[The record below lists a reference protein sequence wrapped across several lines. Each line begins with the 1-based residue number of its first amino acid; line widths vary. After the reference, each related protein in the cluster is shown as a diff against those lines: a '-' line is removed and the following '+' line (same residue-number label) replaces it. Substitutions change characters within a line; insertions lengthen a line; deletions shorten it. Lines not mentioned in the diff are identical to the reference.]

1 MARIGA
7 PRPRLAALV
16 LALAVTAPLAT
27 AARSDAIALPRAGDV
42 ITYAVS
48 ASGAEPGALELSWD
62 GVLRGPD
69 RFGVERSLD
78 HATGRAAGARF
89 SLAFEP
95 GTASLVSR
103 TLDVPA
109 TKSQEDA
116 MMPEATRVVFRERSF
131 EPAVASLE
139 GCLVRAEWQGLAMRA
154 LHGLDLYEACP
165 AARAPGATDAAPLAE
180 AGVAQWAD
188 ESARVFEAAIPGA
201 TARFAFVADL
211 AYPVAASVTWEDGS
225 VAYELRNLVY
235 GDGDAPTRVDHTDT
249 IARPGVTFHPIE
261 RWGVVEGDPG
271 AYHFPPSEAIAAIER
286 EPIGYRQYA
295 ESHPSARVVA
305 WRYFE
310 NEHTSPAG
318 SGAIPA
324 WRFLLNDETGQGFE
338 VTVRRAPIV
347 RPGALPT
354 LGVGEVAHGVE
365 SARVTLPPLDPATL
379 PARSLSVPDMI
390 EAWHGLAGADAPPAN
405 RIGARLQPDLPE
417 SDEPGL
423 SGRDAFVGHVAYG
436 ASVGASDPL
445 APSWDENSVNNGLI
459 IELATGAAVRAFERR
474 ADGHTWLAPLA
485 PELASAA
492 PVRGRDV
499 DAARDLTLILV
510 PVAGATLLAF
520 LAWYFLAPLYT
531 RLPSEGVIRNAKRAA
546 IVALVNAEPG
556 VHMSALRERTA
567 LGGGALAYHLA
578 VLERT
583 RHVTRVKSGGYVRF
597 FPAGKLAP
605 GDMRERATILAGSHA
620 RILESV
626 RERPGITQQELAA
639 ALGVS
644 RVAVHR
650 AAARLETAGLVRR
663 ARDGRSIRVFVR

>member
-1 MARIGA
+1 MARIRA

-27 AARSDAIALPRAGDV
+27 AARLDAIALPRAGDV
-42 ITYAVS
+42 VTYAVS
-48 ASGAEPGALELSWD
+48 ASGAEPGAIELAWD
-62 GVLRGPD
+62 GLTPSLD
-69 RFGVERSLD
+69 RFGVERALD
-78 HATGRAAGARF
+78 LATGRAAHARF
-89 SLAFEP
+89 TLAFEP
-95 GTASLVSR
+95 GTATLVSR

-109 TKSQEDA
+109 TKAEDDA

-131 EPAVASLE
+131 ETAVASLDL
-139 GCLVRAEWQGLAMRA
+139 CLLRAEWQGLAMRS
-154 LHGLDLYEACP
+154 LEGLDLYDACP
-165 AARAPGATDAAPLAE
+165 AARAPGSTDAAPLSE
-180 AGVAQWAD
+180 AGVAEWAG
-188 ESARVFEAAIPGA
+188 ERARVFEAALPGA

-211 AYPVAASVTWEDGS
+211 AYPVAASVAWEGGS
-225 VAYELRNLVY
+225 VAYELRHFAP
-235 GDGDAPTRVDHTDT
+235 GEGAEPTRVERADVR
-249 IARPGVTFHPIE
+249 ARPGVTFHPIE
-261 RWGVVEGDPG
+261 RWGVVEGDPA
-271 AYHFPPSEAIAAIER
+271 AYVFPPSEAIAAIER

-324 WRFLLNDETGQGFE
+324 WRFLFNDETGQGFE

-347 RPGALPT
+347 RPGALPA
-354 LGVGEVAHGVE
+354 LGVGEAAHGVE
-365 SARVTLPPLDPATL
+365 TARVTLPPLDPATL
-379 PARSLSVPDMI
+379 PARSLSVPDMLD
-390 EAWHGLAGADAPPAN
+390 AWRAVAGADTPPAN
-405 RIGARLQPDLPE
+405 RIAARLQPELPE

-423 SGRDAFVGHVAYG
+423 SGRDAFVGHATYG

-445 APSWDENSVNNGLI
+445 APSWDESSVNSGFI
-459 IELATGAAVRAFERR
+459 VELATGAAVRAFERR

-492 PVRGRDV
+492 PVRGRDA
-499 DAARDLTLILV
+499 DAARDLTRILL
-510 PVAGATLLAF
+510 PVAGATLIAF

-556 VHMSALRERTA
+556 VHMSALRERA
-567 LGGGALAYHLA
+567 GLGGGALAYHLA

-583 RHVTRVKSGGYVRF
+583 RHVVRVKNGGYVRF

-620 RILESV
+620 RILERV
-626 RERPGITQQELAA
+626 RDRPGITQQELAM

-650 AAARLETAGLVRR
+650 ASARLEAAGLVRR
-663 ARDGRSIRVFVR
+663 ARDGRSIRVFLR